1 MRIVI
6 DMQGAQSASRFRG
19 IGRYSL
25 GLVQHVV
32 RNRGEHEIFL
42 ALSGLLPESI
52 DSIRAA
58 FRGLLPN
65 ENIRVWYAPGPTAEF
80 GDNEAAR
87 EVAEL
92 IREAFLASL
101 KPDLI
106 HVTSMF
112 EGYVDSAVTSIGRF
126 DHTTPISVSLY
137 DLIPLLNPDEY
148 LKPHPR
154 YEEYYQRKVKDVER
168 AKCFLAISESSQREA
183 QQCLGVPEERV
194 YNISSAIGPMFEPR
208 DIEVKAAAQLRAR
221 FGLNG
226 EFVLYTGGSDE
237 RKNLTRLIDAYAR
250 LPGTLRRRHQLLL
263 AGHMAQDRVDDL
275 RKDAANHGL
284 APNELAFTGYLSD
297 DELIQLY
304 NLCKLFVFPS
314 WHEGFGLPPLEAMAC
329 GAPVIGANVS
339 SLPEVIGL
347 DEAMFDPLDVDAIAA
362 KMAHALEDDAFRAKL
377 CAHGLQRA
385 RLFSWDETARR
396 AIAAWEEI
404 VLQHPASAPMP
415 HVVGRK
421 PRLAFVS
428 PLPPERTGIADYSA
442 ELLPAL
448 AEHYDIEVVVA
459 QERVDLP
466 WLRNHGPVRDV
477 AWLREHAG
485 KLDRVLYQ
493 MGNSPFHQHM
503 LSLMREVTGTIV
515 LHDFY
520 LSSLLAWLEM
530 HAGGGAV
537 WTQALYDGHGY
548 LAVRDRFRDP
558 DEARRHYPV
567 SLSVLRAAQGV
578 IFHSDYSRSLA
589 RKWYGPRAAASSE
602 VIPLLREP
610 AKQTDRQA
618 ARAELGLAN
627 DAFVICSF
635 GFLDTTKQNDRLLRC
650 WLSSALASDRN
661 SMLVFVGENHGGQYG
676 AELVNTIQCSGAKDR
691 IRITGFASSATFQR
705 YLAAA
710 DLAVQLRTHSRGE
723 TSAAVLDCMN
733 YGLPLIVNAN
743 GALAELDRD
752 AVWLLDDDFEDAQLT
767 QALET
772 LWSDARRRRELGSRA
787 RQVIAERHAPRTCA
801 QQYAQAIER
810 FYAASRADG
819 PALVQAVAQLP
830 NFTPD
835 EVQLCQVSG
844 AIAASLPL
852 MRPARRLLLDV
863 TATCRNDLKTGIER
877 VVRALLLALLE
888 SPPEGWRIEP
898 IYLSD
903 NGGRWH
909 YRSASSFVLEM
920 LGSPR
925 DKLQGEVINPEAG
938 DMLLG
943 LDLSGDL
950 LVRATE
956 QGLYEE
962 YRDCGVGLYFLVHDI
977 LPVRMP
983 EVFPPG
989 ANESFKRWL
998 NVVAQFDGAV
1008 CVSKAVAEDLTRWRA
1023 EQGLDTNG
1031 RPFAVAVSHHGADV
1045 QNSAPSRGKPAN
1057 AEQTLDAFHAR
1068 PSFLMVGT
1076 LEPRKGYSQ
1085 VLDAFEH
1092 LWNLGVD
1099 VNLVVVGREGWK
1111 GLPEDMRR
1119 DIPKTVTRLA
1129 NHPQKGKRLFWLSDI
1144 SDEYLD
1150 EVYASC
1156 VCLISG
1162 SYGEGFGLPLIEAA
1176 THSMPLLLRDIPV
1189 FREVAG
1195 EHAVYFTSSNGEEL
1209 AAAVQAWLA
1218 LNERGQVPESD
1229 KISFLT
1235 WQQSASNLG
1244 NFVHSQVSS
1253 LVTI

>member
-19 IGRYSL
+19 IGRYTL
-25 GLVQHVV
+25 GFVQHVV
-32 RNRGEHEIFL
+32 RNRGDHEIFL
-42 ALSGLLPESI
+42 ALNGLLPESI
-52 DSIRAA
+52 DSIRVA
-58 FRGLLPN
+58 FRGLLPS

-80 GDNEAAR
+80 GGNDVAR

-92 IREAFLASL
+92 VREAFLASL

-112 EGYVDSAVTSIGRF
+112 EGYVDNAVTSIGRF
-126 DHTTPISVSLY
+126 DHATPVSICLY
-137 DLIPLLNPDEY
+137 DLIPLLNPDQY

-154 YEEYYQRKVKDVER
+154 YEDYYQRKVKYVEH
-168 AKCFLAISESSQREA
+168 AKCFLAISESSQKEA
-183 QQCLGVPEERV
+183 QQYLSVPDERV
-194 YNISSAIGPMFEPR
+194 YNISSAIGPSFQPR
-208 DIEVKAAAQLRAR
+208 EVDIEAAAQLRAR
-221 FGLNG
+221 FGLAR

-237 RKNLTRLIDAYAR
+237 RKNLPRLVHAYSK
-250 LPGTLRRRHQLLL
+250 LPAALRGRHQLLL
-263 AGHMAQDRVDDL
+263 AGQMPEECVNAL
-275 RKDAANHGL
+275 RQDAANHGL
-284 APNELAFTGYLSD
+284 APNEVAFTGYVSD

-329 GAPVIGANVS
+329 GAAVIGANAS

-347 DEAMFDPLDVDAIAA
+347 DEAMFDPLDVDAISA
-362 KMAHALEDDAFRAKL
+362 KLAHALEDDTFRAKL
-377 CAHGLQRA
+377 HAHGLERA
-385 RLFSWDETARR
+385 QLFSWDATARR

-404 VLQHPASAPMP
+404 VMHPASASGPR
-415 HVVGRK
+415 VVGRK

-459 QERVDLP
+459 QDQVDLP

-477 AWLREHAG
+477 AWLREHAREV
-485 KLDRVLYQ
+485 DRVLYQ

-503 LSLMREVTGTIV
+503 LSLMREVPGTVV

-520 LSSLLAWLEM
+520 LSSLFAWLEM
-530 HAGGGAV
+530 HAGAGPV
-537 WTQALYDGHGY
+537 WTQALHDGHGY
-548 LAVRDRFRDP
+548 LAVRNRFRDP

-589 RKWYGPRAAASSE
+589 RKWYGPRAAASTE

-610 AKQTDRQA
+610 AKHADREA

-635 GFLDTTKQNDRLLRC
+635 GFLDATKQNDRLLRS
-650 WLSSALASDRN
+650 WLASALASDRN
-661 SMLVFVGENHGGQYG
+661 CLLVFVGENHGGEYG
-676 AELVNTIQCSGAKDR
+676 AQLVNTIQRSGAKDR
-691 IRITGFASSATFQR
+691 IRITGFASAVTFQR

-723 TSAAVLDCMN
+723 TSAAALDCMN
-733 YGLPLIVNAN
+733 YGLPLILNGN
-743 GALAELDRD
+743 GALAEFDRD
-752 AVWLLDDDFEDAQLT
+752 AVWLLDDHFEDAELT

-772 LWSDARRRRELGSRA
+772 LWRDEQKRAELGSRA
-787 RQVIAERHAPRTCA
+787 RRVIAERHAPQTCA
-801 QQYAQAIER
+801 QQYAHAIER
-810 FYAASRADG
+810 FYAASRVGA
-819 PALVQAVAQLP
+819 PELVEAVARLP
-830 NFTPD
+830 HFNPD
-835 EVQLCQVSG
+835 EAQLCQVSG

-888 SPPEGWRIEP
+888 TPIEGWRVEP

-903 NGGRWH
+903 IGGRWH

-920 LGSPR
+920 LGSG
-925 DKLQGEVINPEAG
+925 KGALQEEVINPEAG
-938 DMLLG
+938 DVILG

-950 LVRATE
+950 LVRAAE
-956 QGLYEE
+956 QGLYDE

-989 ANESFKRWL
+989 ASEGFERWL
-998 NVVAQFDGAV
+998 NVIARFDGAV
-1008 CVSKAVAEDLTRWRA
+1008 CVSKAVADDLIRWRA
-1023 EQGLDTNG
+1023 EHGLDTSE

-1045 QNSAPSRGKPAN
+1045 QSSAPSFGKPAN
-1057 AEQTLDAFHAR
+1057 AEQTLKAFRAH

-1076 LEPRKGYSQ
+1076 LEPRKGYAQ

-1092 LWNLGVD
+1092 LWNSGVD

-1119 DIPKTVTRLA
+1119 DIPGTADRLA

-1150 EVYASC
+1150 DVYATC
-1156 VCLISG
+1156 ACLISG

-1176 THSMPLLLRDIPV
+1176 NHSMPLLLRDIPV

-1218 LNERGQVPESD
+1218 LHERRQVPESN
-1229 KISFLT
+1229 KISYLT

-1244 NFVHSQVSS
+1244 KFVNSQVSS
-1253 LVTI
+1253 LVTL